1 MNEKKNI
8 YVCIMAG
15 GVGSRF
21 WPASRTHR
29 PKQFLDMLGLGKSLL
44 RLTYERF
51 LPVCPNENIFIVT
64 NQQYRDQVKEHL
76 PELLEGQILCEPSRN
91 NTAPCITY
99 AALKIQKIN
108 PKATMIVAPSDH
120 LITNEARFVSKI
132 QQAVDFARRK
142 KGLITLGIQPLKPH
156 TGYGYIKYQ
165 KEDIESGVHR
175 VDAFTEKP
183 DLDTA
188 LQFLKAGNYLWNAGI
203 FIWQTQQVL
212 GALQQHASEI
222 YRILKAGWDKL
233 NTSEEQSFIDR
244 AYPTTPSISIDYA
257 IMEKAENVYTLPADF
272 GWSDLGSWNSI
283 YQLQNKDA
291 NYNVLS
297 QGQSLLEDTT
307 NCLIHAAS
315 DKLVV
320 VKGLDNFIVVDDANV
335 LLIFPRD
342 EEQSIKQITKKLK
355 EDGKKDYL

>member
-1 MNEKKNI
+1 MSNQQNI
-8 YVCIMAG
+8 YVSIMAG

-29 PKQFLDMLGLGKSLL
+29 PKQFLDMLGVGKSLL

-51 LPVCPNENIFIVT
+51 LQVCPSENIFIVT
-64 NQQYRDQVKEHL
+64 NQQYRDQVKAHL
-76 PELLEGQILCEPSRN
+76 PELSVDQILCEPSRN

-108 PKATMIVAPSDH
+108 PEATMIVAPSDH
-120 LITNEARFVSKI
+120 LITNELAFAQKLR
-132 QQAVDFARRK
+132 QAADFAARQEA
-142 KGLITLGIQPLKPH
+142 LVTLGIQPLKPH

-165 KEDIESGVHR
+165 KTAIEAGVHR

-188 LQFLKAGNYLWNAGI
+188 RSFLEAGNYLWNAGI
-203 FIWQTQQVL
+203 FIWQTKHVL
-212 GALQQHASEI
+212 AALQQHATKT
-222 YRILKAGWDKL
+222 YDILYAGWDAL
-233 NTSEEQSFIDR
+233 NTEQEQTFIDQ

-257 IMEKAENVYTLPADF
+257 IMEKADNVYTLPADF
-272 GWSDLGSWNSI
+272 GWSDLGSWSSI

-291 NYNVLS
+291 ANNVVS
-297 QGQSLLEDTT
+297 QCNSLLEDTQ
-307 NCLIHAAS
+307 NCLIHAAA

-320 VKGLDNFIVVDDANV
+320 AKGLDNFIVVDDQDI
-335 LLIFPRD
+335 LLIFPRA
-342 EEQSIKQITKKLK
+342 EEQHIKEITQRLK
-355 EDGKKDYL
+355 EKSLGRFL